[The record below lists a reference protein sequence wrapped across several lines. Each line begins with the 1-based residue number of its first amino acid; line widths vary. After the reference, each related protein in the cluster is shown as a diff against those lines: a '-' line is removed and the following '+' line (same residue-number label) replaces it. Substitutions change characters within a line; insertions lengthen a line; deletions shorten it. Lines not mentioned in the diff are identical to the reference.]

1 MTHSPEPWKADIW
14 MDGPVQVVDAK
25 GNPVTGIIYDFTG
38 FEEAIPPKPADLQ
51 RIAACVN
58 AMKGI
63 KDPGQFVKDVES
75 LAKAASGSRLL
86 LPTYQGELKTVIEHL
101 DIELPT

>member
-1 MTHSPEPWKADIW
+1 MTHSPEPWKAEIW
-14 MDGPVQVVDAK
+14 LDGPIQIVDAK
-25 GNPVTGIIYDFTG
+25 GTPVTGVEYDFDG
-38 FEEAIPPKPADLQ
+38 FETAIEPKPADLH
-51 RIAACVN
+51 RIVDCVN

-63 KDPGQFVKDVES
+63 KDPGQFIKDVES